1 MPMKKPLY
9 KLKINGLDI
18 EITSKSDLTIYDP
31 MFNLDNGEA
40 VQICRYLYR
49 EGFIDKDDTDGFAI
63 EIISPS

>member
-31 MFNLDNGEA
+31 MLNLGNREA
-40 VQICRYLYR
+40 MQICRYLYR
-49 EGFIDKDDTDGFAI
+49 EGFIEKNDTDGFAI
-63 EIISPS
+63 DIINPS